1 MKPEKR
7 IGKKDHSLKAG
18 GEFWLFLCRII
29 VIGLMLF
36 VQSSD
41 GVSVVKAADTIS
53 FTGAELLGCPT
64 DSSIVINIIPNSAIE
79 YYYEYG
85 TSSGSYT
92 QQTGYFT
99 AVANDVSEIEIT
111 GLAANTEYFYRM
123 RYHAPGDAMDDW
135 VIRDEHSF
143 WTQRAEG
150 SPFVFTIT
158 SDIHGQSG
166 GSTNF
171 GRALANIVSDDPD
184 FNMDLGDTFMVDA
197 ASSQTVVDNAYL
209 AFRANN
215 SLGAIGVTSPIFLAS
230 GNHEEEEGWNLDDT
244 PFSAGVGSIQAR
256 KMYYPTPIEGDFYT
270 GNTDPLGYID
280 EVTYGDELREDYYA
294 WEWGDALFVVIDPF
308 QYTMTLPYTPAAG
321 EENDE
326 SVIDTDQWN
335 WTLGAQQFNWLKNVL
350 QSSDAKYKFVFAHQP
365 VGGIPNLVVS
375 GVGPGYVRGG
385 AEAAAYF
392 EWGGLNDDDTPGF
405 ADNRSE
411 AEFGTMPIHQMFV
424 EYGVSAFFH
433 GHDHQYVYERRDD
446 VVYQEMPSAGG
457 MMGFSGIYFKGVYDD
472 FETIDIVA
480 SPGYLRL
487 SVSPEET
494 LVEYVSSASGT
505 NGNVVASYIIEP
517 NDYEPPEDILGDVN
531 HDGLANSTDA
541 LIVLK
546 GDVGLDISTHCPVNC
561 GDVNNDGYVN
571 STDALLI
578 LKYDVGLTITQ
589 PVGEPGCYE
598 SVTQP
603 PGCSPP

>member
-1 MKPEKR
+1 MKPENR
-7 IGKKDHSLKAG
+7 IVTRTHSLKAAG
-18 GEFWLFLCRII
+18 KFWLFLCRII

-36 VQSSD
+36 MQSSD
-41 GVSVVKAADTIS
+41 GVSVVKAAATIS
-53 FTGAELLGCPT
+53 FTGAELLGNPT

-85 TSSGSYT
+85 ISSGSYT

-99 AVANDVSEIEIT
+99 AAANEVSEIEIT

-158 SDIHGQSG
+158 ADIHGQSG

-171 GRALANIVSDDPD
+171 GRAVANIVSDDPD

-197 ASSQTVVDNAYL
+197 ASSQTVVNNAYL
-209 AFRANN
+209 AFRAI
-215 SLGAIGVTSPIFLAS
+215 SSFGAIGVTSPIFLAS

-256 KMYYPTPIEGDFYT
+256 KMYYPTPVEGDFYT
-270 GNTDPLGYID
+270 GNTDPLSYID
-280 EVTYGDELREDYYA
+280 EATYGDELREDYYA

-308 QYTMTLPYTPAAG
+308 QYTMTLTYTPAAG

-335 WTLGAQQFNWLKNVL
+335 WTLGAQQFSWLRNVL
-350 QSSDAKYKFVFAHQP
+350 QNSDAKYKFVFAHQP
-365 VGGIPNLVVS
+365 VGGIPNLVIS

-385 AEAAAYF
+385 AEAAGYF

-411 AEFGTMPIHQMFV
+411 VEFGTMPIHQMFV

-457 MMGFSGIYFKGVYDD
+457 MMGFSGIYFEGVYDD
-472 FETIDIVA
+472 FETIDIVP

-487 SVSPEET
+487 SVSSEET
-494 LVEYVSSASGT
+494 LVEYVSSANST
-505 NGNVVASYIIEP
+505 NGSVVASYIIEP

-546 GDVGLDISTHCPVNC
+546 GDVGLDISSHCPVNC

-571 STDALLI
+571 STDALII
-578 LKYDVGLTITQ
+578 LKFDVGLTITQ
-589 PVGEPGCYE
+589 PVGTPGCYE

-603 PGCSPP
+603 PGCSP